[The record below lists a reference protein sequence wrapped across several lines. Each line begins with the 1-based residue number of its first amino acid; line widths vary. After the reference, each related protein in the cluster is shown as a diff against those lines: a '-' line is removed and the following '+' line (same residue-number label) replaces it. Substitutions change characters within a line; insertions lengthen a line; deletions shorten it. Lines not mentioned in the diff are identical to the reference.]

1 MAVISQLIWFSIVTS
16 ETALDIFPKKK
27 KMKFSFSQKLGHLC
41 SDTFMGRLKKFS
53 KFIFNARLMYLK
65 GQSHLFELQNE
76 PSLYQNILTKR
87 M

>member
-16 ETALDIFPKKK
+16 ETTLDIFQKK
-27 KMKFSFSQKLGHLC
+27 KMKFSFSQKLRHLC

-65 GQSHLFELQNE
+65 GQS
-76 PSLYQNILTKR
+76 SI
-87 M
+87 

>member
-27 KMKFSFSQKLGHLC
+27 MKFSFSQKLRHLC

-65 GQSHLFELQNE
+65 GQS
-76 PSLYQNILTKR
+76 SI
-87 M
+87 

>member
-1 MAVISQLIWFSIVTS
+1 MHIMAVISQLIWFSIVTS

-27 KMKFSFSQKLGHLC
+27 KMKFSFSQKLRHLC

-65 GQSHLFELQNE
+65 GQS
-76 PSLYQNILTKR
+76 SI
-87 M
+87 